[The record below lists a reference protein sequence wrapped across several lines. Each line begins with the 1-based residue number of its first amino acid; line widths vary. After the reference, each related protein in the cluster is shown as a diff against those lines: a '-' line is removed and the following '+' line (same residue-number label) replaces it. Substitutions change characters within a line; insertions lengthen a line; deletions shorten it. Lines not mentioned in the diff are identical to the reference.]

1 MASFADLDTLA
12 RALPE
17 VEVRFSR
24 DDRPEYRV
32 RGRLFAG
39 LRARRKDALDAGTGE
54 PLDDVVM
61 IRTPD
66 LARKVAG
73 RCLTPAFARSPRDG
87 RSAGIA
93 HDRRAAFDTS
103 ASALGAPPL
112 RRYAVNVATFASGV
126 SRPVS
131 MRRS

>member
-1 MASFADLDTLA
+1 MASFADLDALA

-39 LRARRKDALDAGTGE
+39 LRARRKDALDADTGE

-66 LARKVAG
+66 LARKEA
-73 RCLTPAFARSPRDG
+73 LL
-87 RSAGIA
+87 
-93 HDRRAAFDTS
+93 
-103 ASALGAPPL
+103 ASAAPPFFTTPHFDGWP
-112 RRYAVNVATFASGV
+112 AVLIRA
-126 SRPVS
+126 RDLERLERS
-131 MRRS
+131 MLEELVVQAWLSQAPKRLAQRWQAAR